1 MRIVYVLTSLGIGG
15 AERQALELAERISR
29 RGHAVSLL
37 VLRPR
42 LEQEWPTSLPVVH
55 LEMRRNPGSFILA
68 MARARRFLRDIQ
80 PDLVHSHGFHANI
93 VARLLRLLVPAPAV
107 VSTIH
112 NIDEGGRH
120 RMTAYRLTDAL
131 CRRTTTVSQAV
142 ADRFIRMRAVP
153 AGKCTVI
160 LNGIDCNDFVP
171 DSSRRAPMREEICAD
186 QQDAAGFLWLAAGRL
201 APAKDYPN
209 LLRAFAQVRA
219 SRSRQARL
227 LIAGEGSAAAL
238 SALSALAAEL
248 GLNDSVRWLGL
259 RRDLPAL
266 LDAADG
272 FVLSSAWEGMP
283 LALAEAMCMEKPV
296 VATDAGG
303 VRELVADAGTIVP
316 AHSSEALAQAMLALM
331 HEPLEARQA
340 LGRAARQRIEKLFS
354 IDARAD
360 DWEAL
365 YRGMV
370 DKTGKRE

>member
-15 AERQALELAERISR
+15 AERQALELAERMSR

-42 LEQEWPTSLPVVH
+42 LEQEWPTSLPVIR
-55 LEMRRNPGSFILA
+55 LEMRRNPGSLIVA
-68 MARARRFLRDIQ
+68 MARARRFLRGFR
-80 PDLVHSHGFHANI
+80 PDLVHSHSFHANI
-93 VARLLRLLVPAPAV
+93 VARLLRLLVPKPVV

-120 RMTAYRLTDAL
+120 RMMAYRLTDGL
-131 CRRTTTVSQAV
+131 CRRTTAVSQAV
-142 ADRFIRMRAVP
+142 ADRFILMRAVP

-160 LNGIDCNDFVP
+160 LNGIDCTEFVP
-171 DSSRRAPMREEICAD
+171 DSGRRARMREEICAGK
-186 QQDAAGFLWLAAGRL
+186 QDAGFLWLAAGRL
-201 APAKDYPN
+201 TPAKDYPN

-219 SRSRQARL
+219 SCSRQVRL
-227 LIAGEGSAAAL
+227 LVGGEGSAAAL
-238 SALSALAAEL
+238 SALRALAAEL
-248 GLNDSVRWLGL
+248 GLDDSIRWLGL

-283 LALAEAMCMEKPV
+283 LALAEAMCMGKPV

-316 AHSSEALAQAMLALM
+316 AHSTEALAQAMLALM
-331 HEPLEARQA
+331 HEPLESRQA
-340 LGRAARQRIEKLFS
+340 LGRAARQRIEKHFS
-354 IDARAD
+354 IDARAN

-365 YRGMV
+365 YRGMI
-370 DKTGKRE
+370 DETGNRE